1 MHSQTDMPRSEGRTD
16 GRTAI
21 REVVI
26 VDPACDSYGEF
37 VAAAQG
43 GGLGLHFCVDGRSA
57 MRLARRFRA
66 DIWLVAI
73 DLPDMSGFDLVAA
86 MADQV
91 GQGDVDPLRSGAR
104 ISLDR
109 IGDITPSGLFLVAN
123 AYHLEE
129 ELRALSSGVAGYLVR
144 PVSLDLVRG
153 DLFLGDPASGER
165 LGAFNN
171 PQFGAP
177 CSGVSFTEGSGS

>member
-1 MHSQTDMPRSEGRTD
+1 MHPQTERSRSEP
-16 GRTAI
+16 RTAI

-26 VDPACDSYGEF
+26 VDSACDSYGEF
-37 VAAAQG
+37 VAAAQEG
-43 GGLGLHFCVDGRSA
+43 DLGLHFCVDGRSA

-66 DIWLVAI
+66 DIWLVAV
-73 DLPDMSGFDLVAA
+73 DLPDMSGFDLIAA

-109 IGDITPSGLFLVAN
+109 IGDITPAGVFLVAN
-123 AYHLEE
+123 AYRPEE
-129 ELRALSSGVAGYLVR
+129 ELRALSSGVAGFLVR

-153 DLFLGDPASGER
+153 NSASVGHSASVGR
-165 LGAFNN
+165 LGAFDISR
-171 PQFGAP
+171 
-177 CSGVSFTEGSGS
+177 SGVSSIEGSGS

>member
-1 MHSQTDMPRSEGRTD
+1 MNSENETPRSEP
-16 GRTAI
+16 RTAI

-26 VDPACDSYGEF
+26 VDPACDSYGDF

-43 GGLGLHFCVDGRSA
+43 GDLGLHFCVDGRSA

-66 DIWLVAI
+66 DIWLVAV
-73 DLPDMSGFDLVAA
+73 DLPDMSGFDLIAA

-109 IGDITPSGLFLVAN
+109 IGEITPAGVFLGAN
-123 AYHLEE
+123 AYRPEE

-153 DLFLGDPASGER
+153 HSASGGR
-165 LGAFNN
+165 LGAFDN
-171 PQFGAP
+171 PS
-177 CSGVSFTEGSGS
+177 SGVPHCGVSSNQGSGS

>member
-1 MHSQTDMPRSEGRTD
+1 MNPQTETPRSEP
-16 GRTAI
+16 RTAI

-37 VAAAQG
+37 VAAAQRG
-43 GGLGLHFCVDGRSA
+43 DLGLHFCVDGRSA

-66 DIWLVAI
+66 DIWLVAV
-73 DLPDMSGFDLVAA
+73 DLPDMSGFDLIAA

-104 ISLDR
+104 ISLGR
-109 IGDITPSGLFLVAN
+109 IGDITPAAVFLVAN
-123 AYHLEE
+123 AYRPEE

-153 DLFLGDPASGER
+153 NSASDSNSASVGR
-165 LGAFNN
+165 LGAFDISR
-171 PQFGAP
+171 
-177 CSGVSFTEGSGS
+177 SGVSSIEGSGS